1 MAMRVK
7 STSEVSRPSGR
18 RSRHSSQGSSRM
30 GASGCSNNTS
40 VDLDYRYSYK
50 VEDTPV
56 TFSRNSSLSSLSVN
70 SNDDEPSAEDQALLD
85 SCISWGMP
93 KSKSDYLDGRSDQ
106 NKKSKSAKTSGA
118 KIPTSQSWTGGIRR
132 AGDGQASAS
141 PSTVT
146 VTTSSSFSAFSSS
159 AGNFTGNL
167 VDPSDIAIK
176 LEEPDP
182 NSSPSMTHSSLIRL
196 EANQIAAHI
205 QSQDSLDGS
214 SQSNDL
220 EHFPSLTSSFI
231 DGAAS
236 WTDTSKKSPS
246 LTRKSLTCQTD
257 SNRGRTPV
265 NGANPLLKQAL
276 SSALVISTE
285 QSNMTT
291 SSSASTSFRI
301 ENTKPPAELMTSRV
315 TDSFASLTCSVLDP
329 TYFDDEQ
336 RREGLLTQL
345 AIMEHTVDENANT
358 DDSVSSSPTG
368 ERRKLTPRD
377 RRQTDKERYQTYT
390 LNANSVEESVENGFR
405 DAIQNNCEET
415 KKTAKQ
421 RRSSERERF
430 MTQTI
435 SSSTTGSDVDVSV
448 GKTEVESANQKSM
461 SASELSALEMDAKAV
476 IRTLK
481 EEVKLSRKNSNSSE
495 LISEECMLDCE
506 TLSLVSNESESD
518 RYVLGPS
525 FKRNDFN

>member
-1 MAMRVK
+1 MRTK
-7 STSEVSRPSGR
+7 TTSEVARSSGR

-70 SNDDEPSAEDQALLD
+70 SNDEEPSAEDQALLD
-85 SCISWGMP
+85 NCISWGMP
-93 KSKSDYLDGRSDQ
+93 KSKSDFLDGRTEQ
-106 NKKSKSAKTSGA
+106 AKKTKSTKTTGA
-118 KIPTSQSWTGGIRR
+118 KIPSSQSWGGGVRR

-141 PSTVT
+141 PSTAAVT
-146 VTTSSSFSAFSSS
+146 ASSSFSAFS
-159 AGNFTGNL
+159 AGNCPSPAI
-167 VDPSDIAIK
+167 DPSDIVVR

-205 QSQDSLDGS
+205 QNQDSLDGL
-214 SQSNDL
+214 SQCNDL
-220 EHFPSLTSSFI
+220 EHFPSLSSSFI

-236 WTDTSKKSPS
+236 WTDSSRKSPS
-246 LTRKSLTCQTD
+246 LPRKTQTCQTD

-276 SSALVISTE
+276 SSGLVMSTD
-285 QSNMTT
+285 QSNMTC
-291 SSSASTSFRI
+291 SSSSVRI
-301 ENTKPPAELMTSRV
+301 ENTKPPAELLASKV
-315 TDSFASLTCSVLDP
+315 TDSLTSLTCSVLDP
-329 TYFDDEQ
+329 AYFDDEQ

-358 DDSVSSSPTG
+358 DSSVSSSPT

-377 RRQTDKERYQTYT
+377 RRQADKERYQTYT
-390 LNANSVEESVENGFR
+390 LNANPVEEIMENGQDSIR
-405 DAIQNNCEET
+405 NNCEEV

-421 RRSSERERF
+421 RRSEERERF

-435 SSSTTGSDVDVSV
+435 STTSEGAELASKAEAESS
-448 GKTEVESANQKSM
+448 QKSM
-461 SASELSALEMDAKAV
+461 SASELSALELDAKAV

-481 EEVKLSRKNSNSSE
+481 EEVKLSRRNSNSSE

-518 RYVLGPS
+518 R
-525 FKRNDFN
+525 